1 MKIVVIGGTGLI
13 GSRVVTELGRQGHDV
28 LPASPASGVD
38 ILTGDGLADALTG
51 AEVIVDVANSPSF
64 EDGPALDFFT
74 RAGNN
79 VLAAARAVG
88 VSHYVALSV
97 VGTDRLQDSGY
108 FRAKLA
114 QERLIRDGGI
124 PFTIVRA
131 TQFFEFVGRIADSAT
146 VGGTVR
152 ITSAASQPMAAD
164 DVATAVAGVAVGQSA
179 DAIVEVCGPERI
191 GLDEL
196 VSLQLRASGD
206 DREVVTDRAAPYFGV
221 VLDDTTLIAGA
232 EATVFGTR
240 FADWLADSAPVHR

>member
-13 GSRVVTELGRQGHDV
+13 GSRVVAELGRQGHDV
-28 LPASPASGVD
+28 LSASPSSGVD
-38 ILTGDGLADALTG
+38 VLTGEGLADALTG
-51 AEVIVDVANSPSF
+51 ADVIVDVANSPSF
-64 EDGPALDFFT
+64 EDAPALDFFI

-79 VLAAARAVG
+79 LLAAGRAAG
-88 VSHYVALSV
+88 ISHYVALSV

-146 VGGTVR
+146 EGGSVR
-152 ITSAASQPMAAD
+152 ITSAASRPMAAD
-164 DVATAVAGVAVGQSA
+164 DVATAVSGVAVARPAGG
-179 DAIVEVCGPERI
+179 IVEVCGPERI

-196 VSLQLRASGD
+196 VSLQLRACGD
-206 DREVVTDRAAPYFGV
+206 DREVITDRAAPYFGV
-221 VLDDTTLIAGA
+221 VLDDTTLLAGG
-232 EATVFGTR
+232 EATVLGTR
-240 FADWLADSAPVHR
+240 FADWLADSAAVCQ

>member
-13 GSRVVTELGRQGHDV
+13 GSRVVTELRRQGHDV
-28 LPASPASGVD
+28 LSASPASGID
-38 ILTGDGLADALTG
+38 ILTGEGLADALTG
-51 AEVIVDVANSPSF
+51 ADVVVDVANSPSF
-64 EDGPALDFFT
+64 EDAPALDFFT
-74 RAGNN
+74 RAGENL
-79 VLAAARAVG
+79 LAVGRAAG

-114 QERLIRDGGI
+114 QEALIRDGGI

-146 VGGTVR
+146 QDGTVR
-152 ITSAASQPMAAD
+152 ITSAASRPMAAD
-164 DVATAVAGVAVGQSA
+164 DVATAVAGVAVSAPA
-179 DAIVEVCGPERI
+179 DAIIEVCGPELV

-196 VSLQLRASGD
+196 VSLQLRATGD

-221 VLDDTTLIAGA
+221 VLDETTLVAGA
-232 EATVFGTR
+232 EATVFRTR
-240 FADWLADSAPVHR
+240 FADWLADFAPVHR